1 MMRGSSVIAMAMLV
15 RGPTGTSTMS
25 GPSDDMKVSISQ
37 VLAKLLPKEVW
48 EARQKPIKTE
58 AKPDRTHEVGG
69 VKVRGVEDIMTR
81 YAHCCN
87 PVPGDDIVGF
97 ITIGRG
103 VSIHTAD
110 CSRIIE
116 LTPERLIDV
125 EWDVD
130 EVIPH
135 PVGISV
141 VTVDRQGM
149 LAKISAAIAL
159 CDVNI
164 REATVTTTEEQR
176 AFLNFVIDI
185 NDLTHLQQVM
195 KTIRQVKGVISVARV
210 KDWQGPRKRS
220 S

>member
-1 MMRGSSVIAMAMLV
+1 L
-15 RGPTGTSTMS
+15 
-25 GPSDDMKVSISQ
+25 
-37 VLAKLLPKEVW
+37 
-48 EARQKPIKTE
+48 EARQKPAKTDT
-58 AKPDRTHEVGG
+58 KPPTTHEVGG

-81 YAHCCN
+81 YARCCN

-110 CSRIIE
+110 CPRIVE
-116 LTPERLIDV
+116 FTPERMIEV
-125 EWDVD
+125 EWDVE

-135 PVGISV
+135 PVGVSV
-141 VTVDRQGM
+141 VTVDRPGM

-164 REATVTTTEEQR
+164 REATVTTSDEQR

-185 NDLTHLQQVM
+185 NDLNHLQRVM
-195 KTIRQVKGVISVARV
+195 KTIRQVKGVMSVVRV
-210 KDWQGPRKRS
+210 KDWPRKRS
-220 S
+220 P

>member
-1 MMRGSSVIAMAMLV
+1 
-15 RGPTGTSTMS
+15 
-25 GPSDDMKVSISQ
+25 
-37 VLAKLLPKEVW
+37 
-48 EARQKPIKTE
+48 
-58 AKPDRTHEVGG
+58 

-110 CSRIIE
+110 CPRIVE
-116 LTPERLIDV
+116 FTPERLIEV
-125 EWDVD
+125 EWDVE

-141 VTVDRQGM
+141 VTVDRPGL

-164 REATVTTTEEQR
+164 REATVNTSDEQR

-185 NDLTHLQQVM
+185 NDLNHLQQVM
-195 KTIRQVKGVISVARV
+195 KTIRQVKGVISVVRV
-210 KDWQGPRKRS
+210 KDWHGPRKRNS
-220 S
+220 